1 MLKTREKKKGCWMR
15 VEPEY
20 DTNSF
25 SVFKIKGGERRTGQ
39 DKMYGLVLVLSLKH
53 GGCFEILNRIDII

>member
-15 VEPEY
+15 VEPDY

-39 DKMYGLVLVLSLKH
+39 DKMYGLVLVMALS
-53 GGCFEILNRIDII
+53 